1 MKLNTR
7 TQTQPWGLTVLR
19 VVTGVIFLMHAWQK
33 LAIFG
38 IPGFTG
44 FLTQAGV
51 PAPGVAAV
59 VVTSVEL
66 LGGLELVLGLGTRWA
81 ALLLAFDMLVAL
93 LTVHLPGGFFVPEGI
108 EFVLLLLASTIA
120 LGLAGGGTFT
130 LDAVVRGRRDST
142 SAAAATAGR

>member
-1 MKLNTR
+1 MNLNTR
-7 TQTQPWGLTVLR
+7 LQTPSWGLTVLR

-51 PAPGVAAV
+51 PAPGIAAV
-59 VVTSVEL
+59 VVTVVEL
-66 LGGLELVLGLGTRWA
+66 IGGLALVIGFGTRWA

-93 LTVHLPGGFFVPEGI
+93 ITVHLPGGFFVPAGI
-108 EFVLLLLASTIA
+108 EFVLLLLAATIA
-120 LGLAGGGTFT
+120 LALAGGGALA
-130 LDAVVRGRRDST
+130 LDGVVRGRRST
-142 SAAAATAGR
+142 APGTVTA

>member
-1 MKLNTR
+1 MTLNTH

-51 PAPGVAAV
+51 PAPGIAAV

-66 LGGLELVLGLGTRWA
+66 IGGLALVLGLGTRWA
-81 ALLLAFDMLVAL
+81 ALLLAFNMLVAL

-108 EFVLLLLASTIA
+108 EFVLLLLAANIA
-120 LGLAGGGTFT
+120 LVLAGGGA
-130 LDAVVRGRRDST
+130 LALEAVVRGRRRT
-142 SAAAATAGR
+142 APGAATA

>member
-7 TQTQPWGLTVLR
+7 THTLPWGLTVLR

-44 FLTQAGV
+44 FLAQAGV
-51 PAPGVAAV
+51 PAPGIAAV
-59 VVTSVEL
+59 VVTAVEL
-66 LGGLELVLGLGTRWA
+66 IGGLALVVGLGTRWA

-93 LTVHLPGGFFVPEGI
+93 LTVHLPGGFFVPAGI
-108 EFVLLLLASTIA
+108 EFVLLLLAANVA
-120 LGLAGGGTFT
+120 LALAGGGALA
-130 LDAVVRGRRDST
+130 LDGVVRRYRST
-142 SAAAATAGR
+142 ARGAAAA

>member
-1 MKLNTR
+1 MTMNTR

-38 IPGFTG
+38 IQGFTG

-51 PAPGVAAV
+51 PAPGIAAV

-66 LGGLELVLGLGTRWA
+66 IGGLALVLGLGTRWA

-93 LTVHLPGGFFVPEGI
+93 LTVHLPGGFFVPDGI
-108 EFVLLLLASTIA
+108 EFVLLLLAANIA
-120 LGLAGGGTFT
+120 LGLAGGALA
-130 LDAVVRGRRDST
+130 LDAVVRGRRST
-142 SAAAATAGR
+142 APGAATA